1 MRRGRRQ
8 APKDGAAR
16 RLTRVTESRA
26 RRGGRL
32 AFAAGTSVALYTAAA
47 FGALLYGGLDA
58 AEACVAAAAAG
69 VGIAWLAGRVV
80 ARGEE
85 QARHMRVAQA
95 QLESARDRAE
105 TLSPSLLE
113 TGGLPPTSGP
123 GMTGSLLLP
132 FEDREL
138 RASREIQSA
147 LLPRE
152 VPFVHGYHLEVE
164 YQPCGALSGDFYD
177 FHVYDDGR
185 LLLTLGDVSGK
196 GPAGAM
202 VMAMVQTLFRENAE
216 IASGPADLLR
226 RVNDGFAGTLG
237 KGVFVTALAALLDPE
252 THRLTLGGAG
262 HHPVLLL
269 NPVERRTT
277 QVAARGLALG
287 LVGGEG
293 FAQSLMETTIDIAQG
308 DSLLLYTDGASESV
322 EQAIE
327 SRFLAAAAG
336 AVLPGPHGALQRLRE
351 DLWDAAAGR
360 RDDATLLLV
369 ARLGGARSERIMSDR
384 IPRDATV

>member
-1 MRRGRRQ
+1 MRSV
-8 APKDGAAR
+8 
-16 RLTRVTESRA
+16 TRISESRV

-32 AFAAGTSVALYTAAA
+32 AFAAGTSVALYTAAV
-47 FGALLYGGLDA
+47 FGALLYAGLDA
-58 AEACVAAAAAG
+58 AEGCVAAAAAG

-85 QARHMRVAQA
+85 EARKAKLAQA
-95 QLESARDRAE
+95 QLESARARAE
-105 TLSPSLLE
+105 APLAP
-113 TGGLPPTSGP
+113 GPPAASGRRIVP
-123 GMTGSLLLP
+123 IP

-152 VPFVHGYHLEVE
+152 IPFVHGYHIEVE

-177 FHVYDDGR
+177 FHAYGDGR

-216 IASGPADLLR
+216 VASGPADLLR
-226 RVNDGFAGTLG
+226 RVNDGFAGTVG

-252 THRLTLGGAG
+252 AHRLTLGGAG

-269 NPVERRTT
+269 NPGERRTT

-287 LVGGEG
+287 LVGGDG
-293 FAQSLMETTIDIAQG
+293 FLQSLMETTIDVAPG

-322 EQAIE
+322 EQAVE

-336 AVLPGPHGALQRLRE
+336 AVIAGPHGALRRLRE
-351 DLWDAAAGR
+351 DLWDGAAAR

-369 ARLGGARSERIMSDR
+369 ARLGGGRSERMMADR
-384 IPRDATV
+384 VPRDAAL

>member
-1 MRRGRRQ
+1 MRRV
-8 APKDGAAR
+8 
-16 RLTRVTESRA
+16 TRVNESRP
-26 RRGGRL
+26 RRTGRL
-32 AFAAGTSVALYTAAA
+32 AFAAGTSVALYTAAI
-47 FGALLYGGLDA
+47 FGALLYGGLDPA
-58 AEACVAAAAAG
+58 LGCVLAAAAG
-69 VGIAWLAGRVV
+69 VAIAWLAGRVV
-80 ARGEE
+80 SRGEE
-85 QARHMRVAQA
+85 QARVARVAQA
-95 QLESARDRAE
+95 QLEAAKERAE
-105 TLSPSLLE
+105 TSPPSPE
-113 TGGLPPTSGP
+113 PLP
-123 GMTGSLLLP
+123 LA

-138 RASREIQSA
+138 RASREIQGA

-196 GPAGAM
+196 GPAGAI

-237 KGVFVTALAALLDPE
+237 KGVFVTALALLLDPE
-252 THRLTLGGAG
+252 THRLTLGTAG

-269 NPVERRTT
+269 NPVERRST

-293 FAQSLMETTIDIAQG
+293 FAQSLTETTIDLAPG
-308 DSLLLYTDGASESV
+308 DSLLLYTDGASESI
-322 EQAIE
+322 EQTIE

-336 AVLPGPHGALQRLRE
+336 AVLGGPHGALKRLRE
-351 DLWDAAAGR
+351 DLWDGSATLH
-360 RDDATLLLV
+360 DDATLLLV
-369 ARLGGARSERIMSDR
+369 SRLGAGKMDRMMSDR
-384 IPRDATV
+384 IPRDAKV

>member
-1 MRRGRRQ
+1 VNRV
-8 APKDGAAR
+8 
-16 RLTRVTESRA
+16 TRVTESRA
-26 RRGGRL
+26 RRTGRL

-58 AEACVAAAAAG
+58 AEGCVAAAVAG
-69 VGIAWLAGRVV
+69 VGIAWFAGRVV

-85 QARHMRVAQA
+85 QARHVRVAQA
-95 QLESARDRAE
+95 QLESAKERAE
-105 TLSPSLLE
+105 PP
-113 TGGLPPTSGP
+113 GLPPPGP
-123 GMTGSLLLP
+123 LSPPDPGLIP

-152 VPFVHGYHLEVE
+152 VPFVNGYHLEVD

-177 FHVYDDGR
+177 FHAYDDGR

-202 VMAMVQTLFRENAE
+202 VMAMVQTLFRENAD

-226 RVNDGFAGTLG
+226 RVNDGFAGTVG

-262 HHPVLLL
+262 HHPLLLL
-269 NPVERRTT
+269 NPGERRTT

-293 FAQSLMETTIDIAQG
+293 FAQSLMETTVDIAPG

-322 EQAIE
+322 EHMIE

-336 AVLPGPHGALQRLRE
+336 AVLGGPHGALKRLRE
-351 DLWDAAAGR
+351 DLWDSGAAR

-369 ARLGGARSERIMSDR
+369 ARLGGARSERAMPDR

>member
-1 MRRGRRQ
+1 MRRM
-8 APKDGAAR
+8 
-16 RLTRVTESRA
+16 TRVSESRA
-26 RRGGRL
+26 RRTGRL
-32 AFAAGTSVALYTAAA
+32 ALAAGLSVALYTAAA
-47 FGALLYGGLDA
+47 FGALLYLGLGA
-58 AEACVAAAAAG
+58 AEGCVLAAAIGAL
-69 VGIAWLAGRVV
+69 IAWLAGRVV

-85 QARHMRVAQA
+85 QAQKVRVAQA
-95 QLESARDRAE
+95 QLEAARDRAE
-105 TLSPSLLE
+105 PPPGPPVFE
-113 TGGLPPTSGP
+113 LPDAAPA
-123 GMTGSLLLP
+123 
-132 FEDREL
+132 FEEREL

-152 VPFVHGYHLEVE
+152 IPFVPGYHLEVE

-177 FHVYDDGR
+177 FFGYEDGR

-226 RVNDGFAGTLG
+226 RVNEGFAGTLG

-252 THRLTLGGAG
+252 THRLTLAGAG
-262 HHPVLLL
+262 HHPLLLL
-269 NPVERRTT
+269 NPGQRRTT

-287 LVGGEG
+287 LVGGEN
-293 FAQSLMETTIDIAQG
+293 FAQSLVETTVDVSAG
-308 DSLLLYTDGASESV
+308 DSLLLYTDGVSESSDQGV
-322 EQAIE
+322 E

-336 AVLPGPHGALQRLRE
+336 AVLLGPHGALKRLRE
-351 DLWDAAAGR
+351 DLWDGKEGR
-360 RDDATLLLV
+360 RDDATLVLV
-369 ARLGGARSERIMSDR
+369 ARLGGTRSDRAMPDR

>member
-1 MRRGRRQ
+1 M
-8 APKDGAAR
+8 
-16 RLTRVTESRA
+16 TRVSESRA
-26 RRGGRL
+26 RRTGRMAL
-32 AFAAGTSVALYTAAA
+32 AAGTSVAFYTAAA
-47 FGALLYGGLDA
+47 FGALLYLGLGA
-58 AEACVAAAAAG
+58 AEACVVAAALG

-80 ARGEE
+80 ARAEE
-85 QARHMRVAQA
+85 HAQKVRLAQA
-95 QLESARDRAE
+95 QLETARARAE
-105 TLSPSLLE
+105 APE
-113 TGGLPPTSGP
+113 APPVFELPDVAPA
-123 GMTGSLLLP
+123 

-138 RASREIQSA
+138 RASREIQGA

-152 VPFVHGYHLEVE
+152 IPFVHGYHLEVD

-177 FHVYDDGR
+177 FHAYEDGR

-196 GPAGAM
+196 GPAGAI

-252 THRLTLGGAG
+252 SHRLTLAGAG
-262 HHPVLLL
+262 HHPLLLL
-269 NPVERRTT
+269 NPGERRTT

-293 FAQSLMETTIDIAQG
+293 FAQSLVETTIDVAGG
-308 DSLLLYTDGASESV
+308 DSLLLYTDGVSESS
-322 EQAIE
+322 EHAIE

-336 AVLPGPHGALQRLRE
+336 AVLAGPHGALKRLRE
-351 DLWDAAAGR
+351 DLWDGAGAR

-369 ARLGGARSERIMSDR
+369 SRLGGARSERVMPDR
-384 IPRDATV
+384 IPRDAKV

>member
-1 MRRGRRQ
+1 MNRV
-8 APKDGAAR
+8 
-16 RLTRVTESRA
+16 TRVTESRS
-26 RRGGRL
+26 RRTGRL

-58 AEACVAAAAAG
+58 AEGCVAAAAVGLG
-69 VGIAWLAGRVV
+69 VAWLAGRVV

-85 QARHMRVAQA
+85 QARHVRVAQA

-105 TLSPSLLE
+105 TSPSPSS
-113 TGGLPPTSGP
+113 LPI
-123 GMTGSLLLP
+123 P

-177 FHVYDDGR
+177 FHLYDDGR

-269 NPVERRTT
+269 NPGERRTT

-322 EQAIE
+322 EHMVE

-336 AVLPGPHGALQRLRE
+336 AVLAGPHGALRRLRE
-351 DLWDAAAGR
+351 DLFDEGGAAR

-369 ARLGGARSERIMSDR
+369 ARLGSARTERMMSDR

>member
-1 MRRGRRQ
+1 MRRAGKRKEAEGAGRKRV
-8 APKDGAAR
+8 
-16 RLTRVTESRA
+16 TRVTESRS
-26 RRGGRL
+26 RRSGRL
-32 AFAAGTSVALYTAAA
+32 AFAAGTSVALYTAAL

-58 AEACVAAAAAG
+58 AESCVVAAAAG
-69 VGIAWLAGRVV
+69 VAIAWLAGRVV

-85 QARHMRVAQA
+85 QARRMSVARA
-95 QLESARDRAE
+95 QLESAKDRAE
-105 TLSPSLLE
+105 VPAVPSPSPSLI
-113 TGGLPPTSGP
+113 
-123 GMTGSLLLP
+123 P

-164 YQPCGALSGDFYD
+164 YRPCGALSGDFYD
-177 FHVYDDGR
+177 FHVYEDGR

-216 IASGPADLLR
+216 IAAGPADLLR
-226 RVNDGFAGTLG
+226 RVNDGFAGTVG
-237 KGVFVTALAALLDPE
+237 KGVFVTALAALFDPE
-252 THRLTLGGAG
+252 THRMTLGGAG
-262 HHPVLLL
+262 HHPLLLL

-277 QVAARGLALG
+277 QVTARGPALG
-287 LVGGEG
+287 LVVGEG
-293 FAQSLMETTIDIAQG
+293 FAQSLTETTIDLAPG
-308 DSLLLYTDGASESV
+308 DTLLFYTDGASESV
-322 EQAIE
+322 EQTVE

-336 AVLPGPHGALQRLRE
+336 AVLPGPHGALKRLRE
-351 DLWDAAAGR
+351 DLFDGGAAP
-360 RDDATLLLV
+360 RDDATLLLM
-369 ARLGGARSERIMSDR
+369 ARLGGVRAERMMPDR

>member
-1 MRRGRRQ
+1 MRRV
-8 APKDGAAR
+8 
-16 RLTRVTESRA
+16 TRVSESRV
-26 RRGGRL
+26 RRGGRQT
-32 AFAAGTSVALYTAAA
+32 FAAGTSVALYTAAV
-47 FGALLYGGLDA
+47 FGALLFAGLDA
-58 AEACVAAAAAG
+58 AEGCVVAAAAG

-85 QARHMRVAQA
+85 QARQAKVAQA
-95 QLESARDRAE
+95 QLESARARAE
-105 TLSPSLLE
+105 A
-113 TGGLPPTSGP
+113 PPAPGP
-123 GMTGSLLLP
+123 HPALTQGIRIP

-152 VPFVHGYHLEVE
+152 IPFLHGYHLEVE

-177 FHVYDDGR
+177 FHVYGDGR

-226 RVNDGFAGTLG
+226 RVNDGFAGTVG

-269 NPVERRTT
+269 NPGERRTT

-287 LVGGEG
+287 LVGGDG
-293 FAQSLMETTIDIAQG
+293 FAQSLMETTIDVAPG

-322 EQAIE
+322 EHAVE

-336 AVLPGPHGALQRLRE
+336 AVIAGPHGALKRLRE
-351 DLWDAAAGR
+351 DLWDGAAAR

-369 ARLGGARSERIMSDR
+369 ARLGGGRSERMMADR

>member
-1 MRRGRRQ
+1 V
-8 APKDGAAR
+8 
-16 RLTRVTESRA
+16 TRVTESRS
-26 RRGGRL
+26 RRTGRL
-32 AFAAGTSVALYTAAA
+32 AFAAGTSVALYTAAI

-58 AEACVAAAAAG
+58 AEGCVAAAACG

-85 QARHMRVAQA
+85 QARKSRVAEA
-95 QLESARDRAE
+95 QLEAAKERAE
-105 TLSPSLLE
+105 AVLPSPA
-113 TGGLPPTSGP
+113 PPP
-123 GMTGSLLLP
+123 IP

-152 VPFVHGYHLEVE
+152 VPFLNGYHLEVE

-177 FHVYDDGR
+177 FHAYEDGR

-202 VMAMVQTLFRENAE
+202 VMAMVQTLFRENAAV
-216 IASGPADLLR
+216 ASGPADLLR

-262 HHPVLLL
+262 HHPLLLL
-269 NPVERRTT
+269 NPVERRST
-277 QVAARGLALG
+277 QVAAKGLALG
-287 LVGGEG
+287 LVGGDA
-293 FAQSLMETTIDIAQG
+293 FAQSLTETTIEVAPG

-322 EQAIE
+322 ENAIE

-336 AVLPGPHGALQRLRE
+336 SVLAGPHGALKRLRD
-351 DLWDAAAGR
+351 DLWDGPGGKA
-360 RDDATLLLV
+360 DDATLLLV
-369 ARLGGARSERIMSDR
+369 SRLGGARAERLMSDR
-384 IPRDATV
+384 IPRDAAV

>member
-1 MRRGRRQ
+1 P
-8 APKDGAAR
+8 AP
-16 RLTRVTESRA
+16 
-26 RRGGRL
+26 
-32 AFAAGTSVALYTAAA
+32 
-47 FGALLYGGLDA
+47 
-58 AEACVAAAAAG
+58 
-69 VGIAWLAGRVV
+69 
-80 ARGEE
+80 
-85 QARHMRVAQA
+85 
-95 QLESARDRAE
+95 
-105 TLSPSLLE
+105 P
-113 TGGLPPTSGP
+113 
-123 GMTGSLLLP
+123 LLP

-152 VPFVHGYHLEVE
+152 VPFVQGYHLEVE

-177 FHVYDDGR
+177 FHVYEDGR
-185 LLLTLGDVSGK
+185 ILLTLGDVSGK

-216 IASGPADLLR
+216 VAAGPADLLR

-252 THRLTLGGAG
+252 AHRLTLGGAG
-262 HHPVLLL
+262 HHPLLLL
-269 NPVERRTT
+269 NPGERRTT

-287 LVGGEG
+287 LVSGDG
-293 FAQSLMETTIDIAQG
+293 FAPSLTETTIDIAPG

-336 AVLPGPHGALQRLRE
+336 AVIHGPHGALRRLRE
-351 DLWDAAAGR
+351 DLWDGAPAR

-369 ARLGGARSERIMSDR
+369 ARLGGARSERMMSDR